1 MGFQK
6 VESAATHPPCPNSP
20 LFVRHENGDWFFEI
34 PGRLSIPIRAASG
47 IWKHV
52 VGHTAASIWSC
63 EPDCGRE
70 RAAWLLWISE

>member
-6 VESAATHPPCPNSP
+6 VEKEVEHPPCPKSP
-20 LFVRHENGDWFFEI
+20 LFVLHENGMWVFTVT
-34 PGRLSIPIRAASG
+34 GRLAIPIQCVSG
-47 IWKHV
+47 PWRHI

-63 EPDCGRE
+63 DQDGSAI